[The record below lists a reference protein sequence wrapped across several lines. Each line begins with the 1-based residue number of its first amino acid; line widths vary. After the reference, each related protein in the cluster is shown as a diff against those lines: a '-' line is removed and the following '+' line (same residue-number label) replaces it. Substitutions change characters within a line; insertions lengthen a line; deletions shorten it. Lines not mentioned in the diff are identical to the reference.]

1 MENFIEKNKD
11 DLIKIVREIL
21 KIRSVEQKAAENA
34 PFGEGVKA
42 ALQLALATGEKM
54 GFKVKNLDNYAG
66 YVEYGEG
73 RELISVLGHLDVVP
87 EGNGWE
93 YHPPYGAEIY
103 DGKLYGRGTSDDKGP
118 IMAALFGLYA
128 IKEMRIPLKKRVR
141 IIFGTNEESN
151 WKGINYYKSI
161 EKEPLIG
168 FTPDGN
174 FPVINREKGILR
186 ITLVKKFASD
196 NADIIVRG
204 GERANM
210 VPDYAEAVLNQKMI
224 KQIQNIPEG
233 ISISENKIIARG
245 RSAHAAKPWQG
256 ENAVAILCETLSQVS
271 MSEDA
276 KSIIQFV
283 SDKIARTFYGEKIG
297 VEEDDKLSG
306 KLTLNLGV
314 LNIDKKHGEMLIDI
328 RYPIT
333 GKLEGIVDN
342 IKREA
347 EKYSIL
353 VGKIFSL
360 PPIFVDEKEPLVQ
373 KLISAYEE
381 ETGEKGCAMAIGGG
395 TYARIMEKG
404 VAFGP
409 VFPGVKPVEHEA
421 NEYISIDNLVKLAK
435 IYAKAIQRLAE

>member
-93 YHPPYGAEIY
+93 YPPYGAEIY

-283 SDKIARTFYGEKIG
+283 SDKIARTFYGEKVG

>member
-1 MENFIEKNKD
+1 MENFIENNKD
-11 DLIKIVREIL
+11 GLIKIVREIL
-21 KIRSVEQKAAENA
+21 KIRSVEQEATENA
-34 PFGEGVKA
+34 PFGKGVKA
-42 ALQLALATGEKM
+42 ALQLALATGEGM

-73 RELISVLGHLDVVP
+73 KELISVLGHLDVVP

-93 YHPPYGAEIY
+93 YPPYGAEIC

-186 ITLVKKFASD
+186 ITLVKKFALD
-196 NADIIVRG
+196 NTDITVKG

-233 ISISENKIIARG
+233 ISISENKIIAKG

-297 VEEDDKLSG
+297 VETNDKLSG

-328 RYPIT
+328 RYPVT

-347 EKYSIL
+347 EKYGIL

-373 KLISAYEE
+373 KLISTYEE

-395 TYARIMEKG
+395 TYARIMDKG

>member
-93 YHPPYGAEIY
+93 YLPYGAEIY

>member
-373 KLISAYEE
+373 KLISVQWLSVV
-381 ETGEKGCAMAIGGG
+381 GLMRG
-395 TYARIMEKG
+395 
-404 VAFGP
+404 
-409 VFPGVKPVEHEA
+409 
-421 NEYISIDNLVKLAK
+421 
-435 IYAKAIQRLAE
+435 

>member
-73 RELISVLGHLDVVP
+73 RGLISVLGHLDVVP

-93 YHPPYGAEIY
+93 YPPYGAEIY

-283 SDKIARTFYGEKIG
+283 SDKIARTFYGEKVG

>member
-11 DLIKIVREIL
+11 GLIKIVREIL
-21 KIRSVEQKAAENA
+21 KIRSVEQEAAENA

-42 ALQLALATGEKM
+42 ALQLALAMGKEM
-54 GFKVKNLDNYAG
+54 GFKVKNLDNYVG

-73 RELISVLGHLDVVP
+73 KELISVLGHLDVVP
-87 EGNGWE
+87 EGNGWD
-93 YHPPYGAEIY
+93 YPPYGAEIY

-128 IKEMRIPLKKRVR
+128 IKETGVPLKKRVR
-141 IIFGTNEESN
+141 IIFGTNEESD

-174 FPVINREKGILR
+174 FPVINCEKGILR
-186 ITLVKKFASD
+186 ITLIKKFAYD
-196 NADIIVRG
+196 NTDITVKG

-210 VPDYAEAVLNQKMI
+210 VPDYAEAVLNQKII
-224 KQIQNIPEG
+224 KQIQNVPEG
-233 ISISENKIIARG
+233 ISISENKIIAKG

-256 ENAVAILCETLSQVS
+256 ENAAAILCETLSQVS
-271 MSEDA
+271 MSEDV

-283 SDKIARTFYGEKIG
+283 SDKIGRTFYGEKIG
-297 VEEDDKLSG
+297 VEKEDKLSG

-314 LNIDKKHGEMLIDI
+314 LNIDKKHGKMLIDI
-328 RYPIT
+328 RYPVT
-333 GKLEGIVDN
+333 DKMERIVDH
-342 IKREA
+342 IKMEA
-347 EKYSIL
+347 EKYGIL

-373 KLISAYEE
+373 KLISTYEE

-395 TYARIMEKG
+395 TYSRIMDKG

>member
-93 YHPPYGAEIY
+93 YPPYGAEIY